1 MTVLCLA
8 VICRLVT
15 IDVALPISFGANS
28 PGLLYHLD
36 SRLDWLCVL
45 VNGEHVR
52 RRIAIRSIASAFNY
66 SFFTEWIQV

>member
-1 MTVLCLA
+1 MIILCIA

-52 RRIAIRSIASAFNY
+52 RRVAI
-66 SFFTEWIQV
+66 